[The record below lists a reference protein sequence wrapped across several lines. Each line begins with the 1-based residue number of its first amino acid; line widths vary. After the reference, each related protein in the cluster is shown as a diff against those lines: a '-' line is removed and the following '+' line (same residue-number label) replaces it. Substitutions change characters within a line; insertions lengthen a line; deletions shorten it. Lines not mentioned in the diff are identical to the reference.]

1 MIFSRYIKKLDQA
14 TKEKIR
20 LRLAMAYAIIAWN
33 GFAIGLYMLSN
44 GRHEAPDTPKGLTRV
59 LASHTEES
67 KVIRIRGFNII
78 ENTVYDKSK
87 LDEIRNNIINTHNNT
102 SNDEDSDF

>member
-1 MIFSRYIKKLDQA
+1 MIFSRYIKKLDRA

-44 GRHEAPDTPKGLTRV
+44 GRHETSDTPKGLTRV
-59 LASHTEES
+59 LDSNTEAS
-67 KVIRIRGFNII
+67 KVIRIKGFNIV
-78 ENTVYDKSK
+78 ENTVYDKNK
-87 LDEIRNNIINTHNNT
+87 LDEIRHNINSHNNT
-102 SNDEDSDF
+102 PDDEDSDF